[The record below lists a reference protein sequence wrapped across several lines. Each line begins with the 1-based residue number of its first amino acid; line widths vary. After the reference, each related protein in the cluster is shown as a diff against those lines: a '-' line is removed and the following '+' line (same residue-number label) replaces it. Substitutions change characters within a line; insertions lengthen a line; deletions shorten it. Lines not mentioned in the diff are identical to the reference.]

1 MATLRKT
8 DHDKQ
13 DVVTD
18 RPVESENVRSDGVGA
33 SAQGDDTNCD
43 SYKDIVMPSAAVAN
57 GRDVSK
63 ALRMPLLIR
72 TLLDLAISVVGCGI
86 EDLLTYEQSAKGLPD
101 RKPDQRS
108 QRLRQVSA
116 MAF

>member
-18 RPVESENVRSDGVGA
+18 RPVESENMPSDGVGA

-43 SYKDIVMPSAAVAN
+43 STMVMPTAAVAH
-57 GRDVSK
+57 GRYVSK

-72 TLLDLAISVVGCGI
+72 ALLDLAISVVGCGI

>member
-18 RPVESENVRSDGVGA
+18 RPVESENMPSDGVGA

-43 SYKDIVMPSAAVAN
+43 VQMLTAAVAH
-57 GRDVSK
+57 GRYVSK

-72 TLLDLAISVVGCGI
+72 ALLDLAISVVGCGI

>member
-18 RPVESENVRSDGVGA
+18 RPVESENMPSDGVGA

-43 SYKDIVMPSAAVAN
+43 STKTWSCPRQPLLMAGTSARLFVCHCSSWPYSTSQFQWLGA
-57 GRDVSK
+57 VSK
-63 ALRMPLLIR
+63 ICLLMSKARRGYLI
-72 TLLDLAISVVGCGI
+72 VN
-86 EDLLTYEQSAKGLPD
+86 LTKGLNGFA
-101 RKPDQRS
+101 R
-108 QRLRQVSA
+108 
-116 MAF
+116 

>member
-18 RPVESENVRSDGVGA
+18 RPVESENMPSDGVGA

-43 SYKDIVMPSAAVAN
+43 VQMPTAAVAH
-57 GRDVSK
+57 GRYVSK

-72 TLLDLAISVVGCGI
+72 ALLDLAISVVGCGI